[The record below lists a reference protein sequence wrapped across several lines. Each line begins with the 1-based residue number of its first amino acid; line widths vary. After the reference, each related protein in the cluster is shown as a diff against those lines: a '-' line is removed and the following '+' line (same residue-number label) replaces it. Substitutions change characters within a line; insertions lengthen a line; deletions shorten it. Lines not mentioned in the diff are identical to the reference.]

1 MIGQQSAEK
10 KCINNN
16 IKTLSTLSI
25 SMRSCFDSSHDTFP
39 LFSWLKVKGMNLTP
53 FQACIE
59 ADALFLYT
67 IKTMI
72 GNMMPFLPLTTLL
85 QVRVTNK
92 TICSIIEFT
101 DVFANQFSKALHK
114 LNPVTSPIEES
125 VEAHSDPE
133 AEAILLQEEAEEE
146 EYQRRARSR
155 SVRRL
160 HRKQEK
166 HRRKKNDE
174 NVFSDSSTS

>member
-1 MIGQQSAEK
+1 
-10 KCINNN
+10 
-16 IKTLSTLSI
+16 
-25 SMRSCFDSSHDTFP
+25 
-39 LFSWLKVKGMNLTP
+39 
-53 FQACIE
+53 
-59 ADALFLYT
+59 
-67 IKTMI
+67 
-72 GNMMPFLPLTTLL
+72 MPFLPLTTLL

-92 TICSIIEFT
+92 TICRIIEFT